1 MAQIQVFMG
10 KRGLCPH
17 LGGLELFVKTES
29 ATQGFWLGLLLLKPL
44 DDELWV
50 ENHITFYDRIVELV
64 FIHIKAIGS
73 NINKK
78 VRVLIANRSLS
89 VMVSQYSRHIAVIKG
104 FKLSYYI
111 TI

>member
-44 DDELWV
+44 DDEL
-50 ENHITFYDRIVELV
+50 
-64 FIHIKAIGS
+64 
-73 NINKK
+73 
-78 VRVLIANRSLS
+78 
-89 VMVSQYSRHIAVIKG
+89 
-104 FKLSYYI
+104 
-111 TI
+111 